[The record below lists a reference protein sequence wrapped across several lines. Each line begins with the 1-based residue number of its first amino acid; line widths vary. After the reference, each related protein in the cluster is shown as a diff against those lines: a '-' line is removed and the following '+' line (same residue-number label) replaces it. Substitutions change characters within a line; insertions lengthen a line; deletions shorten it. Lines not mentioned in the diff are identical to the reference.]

1 MVLVRRLPNDFLS
14 YLVKWLSVCLRE
26 QIYTFFFSIVWAD
39 NSRGF
44 IKTSSINNSFAA
56 YLIIY
61 NEVNTPLPYH
71 LYPLY
76 YSLFHVVFLISTHC
90 AKHKHQ
96 SCEALIPFVRRVKYL
111 IIYDQDESHLL
122 LSKSYIVQ
130 NKMTL
135 LD

>member
-39 NSRGF
+39 NSHGF
-44 IKTSSINNSFAA
+44 IRTSHINNSLEA
-56 YLIIY
+56 YFIIH
-61 NEVNTPLPYH
+61 NGANTPLLYH

-76 YSLFHVVFLISTHC
+76 YNSSHVIFLVSTNC
-90 AKHKHQ
+90 AKHEHQ
-96 SCEALIPFVRRVKYL
+96 PCGVLTPYVRRVKYL
-111 IIYDQDESHLL
+111 IIYNQDESHLL
-122 LSKSYIVQ
+122 LPKSYIVQ